1 MTLTLDALRRK
12 KEPPTVSDWRNLLEG
27 NVAPRVK
34 RWWGLLG
41 KDRKSTPP
49 SGGQTPADAAGRRD
63 TMERYIVAFAY
74 CPAQRSG
81 WRATVERWFRGV
93 KAIAEA
99 KVDRE
104 YVARQLQ
111 QYIQSAMADDGLNDV
126 VASEAIREECLHL
139 NPDPDFWGIG
149 REMMDFPIATAVESL
164 NDYLVA
170 EGVTEDSHEIRLA
183 VCCPAQDVK
192 AIGKALVRHYR
203 AEQVQFIEAPEPTL
217 RAAPVPDPMPVV
229 ALTPAAAAATTP
241 ATRPAR
247 RGMMRGA
254 LVGAVVFL
262 SALLGYQVW
271 ALKINH
277 DRRSIQHGIEY
288 ELINEPT
295 DATFTLEDGSV
306 TVPGKRIEV
315 KSLDGKAIVTETL
328 PARIEI
334 FEETTDATPDLQAR
348 LVESAETIRL
358 NPRLPKGKARK
369 FQVTLHVKGQQIGPY
384 DVWEYNP
391 K

>member
-1 MTLTLDALRRK
+1 
-12 KEPPTVSDWRNLLEG
+12 
-27 NVAPRVK
+27 
-34 RWWGLLG
+34 
-41 KDRKSTPP
+41 
-49 SGGQTPADAAGRRD
+49 
-63 TMERYIVAFAY
+63 
-74 CPAQRSG
+74 
-81 WRATVERWFRGV
+81 
-93 KAIAEA
+93 
-99 KVDRE
+99 
-104 YVARQLQ
+104 
-111 QYIQSAMADDGLNDV
+111 
-126 VASEAIREECLHL
+126 
-139 NPDPDFWGIG
+139 
-149 REMMDFPIATAVESL
+149 
-164 NDYLVA
+164 
-170 EGVTEDSHEIRLA
+170 
-183 VCCPAQDVK
+183 
-192 AIGKALVRHYR
+192 
-203 AEQVQFIEAPEPTL
+203 
-217 RAAPVPDPMPVV
+217 
-229 ALTPAAAAATTP
+229 
-241 ATRPAR
+241 
-247 RGMMRGA
+247 MRGA

-277 DRRSIQHGIEY
+277 DRRSIQNGVEY

-334 FEETTDATPDLQAR
+334 FEETTDATPDLQAL